1 MAAREDLNLN
11 GMINRRI
18 YRKTW
23 VLPVLPVLPVHPK
36 IKMRDV
42 LYPLVM
48 SK

>member
-23 VLPVLPVLPVHPK
+23 VLPVLPVHPK